1 MSDFCK
7 HRCYIICFGFLEF
20 GAVNQFYFRGRN
32 MEEWEMD
39 IKERINVVQNVN

>member
-20 GAVNQFYFRGRN
+20 GAVNQFYALPIIENPTF
-32 MEEWEMD
+32 
-39 IKERINVVQNVN
+39 